1 MPTFLQYDDAAKYL
15 AAIGLLDSLGGL
27 KKRPT
32 QAKTGNY
39 TVAVATDPSGTVFT
53 NRGAGGAVTFT
64 LPAPAPALDGYVY
77 EFVGVAN
84 QNIAVAGASA
94 GQIVTFNNAAA
105 ASVTCSTSS
114 QKIGA
119 HMIATCDGT
128 SWWVNGDTVG
138 VTYTVA

>member
-1 MPTFLQYDDAAKYL
+1 MPFLQYDDEARYL
-15 AAIGLLDSLGGL
+15 AAIGLLDALGGI
-27 KKRPT
+27 KKRPSS
-32 QAKTGNY
+32 AKTGNY
-39 TVAVATDPSGTVFT
+39 TIAVATDPSGTIFT
-53 NRGAGGAVTFT
+53 NRGAGAQVTFT
-64 LPAPAPALDGYVY
+64 LPAPAASLDGVFY

-84 QNIAVAGASA
+84 QNLAVAGASA

-105 ASVTCSTSS
+105 ASVTCSTAS

-119 HMIATCDGT
+119 HLTATCDGT